1 MNEYIQN
8 VIHATFLVH
17 PTWNYFIKYIDVILL
32 QVSEGDGSHITR
44 HTHGSDAGVFLCSG
58 I

>member
-44 HTHGSDAGVFLCSG
+44 HTH
-58 I
+58 